1 MVYAYVNLSVTDE
14 TTFAAYR
21 ERAGAALAKHG
32 ARVVISTPAQSVI
45 EGNRDATGRGVIL
58 EFDTREAAL
67 GWINDPDLQEVHALR
82 RSSGNSAITLLA

>member
-1 MVYAYVNLSVTDE
+1 M
-14 TTFAAYR
+14 
-21 ERAGAALAKHG
+21 
-32 ARVVISTPAQSVI
+32 I